1 MMRKLFWSAFAP
13 IAAMAVLIL
22 PATEMGTAQAQTAQ
36 PNWISGD
43 YTVAAGPDNI
53 VTNLPPALYP
63 KYVAWA
69 SDRPCSNGVGT
80 CPGFMVS
87 NGSTWLSDQGL
98 TGPQGATGPQ
108 GIQGI
113 QGPAGATG
121 NTGATGATGPSGS
134 AGATGPQGPAGADGI
149 LSIQRAR
156 VTTATNGTVTWTFP
170 TPFGAGVVPRVWAQV
185 VAASG
190 TTDVVNVQT
199 DGAPTNTAVNL
210 RVTRTQQSVVALLG
224 LTILSVPTTI
234 GAQQVDVFAV
244 AP

>member
-1 MMRKLFWSAFAP
+1 MIRKLVWLA
-13 IAAMAVLIL
+13 IALVATPAILVL
-22 PATEMGTAQAQTAQ
+22 PATEAGMAKAEVPQA
-36 PNWISGD
+36 NCLCSKV
-43 YTVAAGPDNI
+43 YTIAAGPDQ
-53 VTNLPPALYP
+53 LPSAPANYL
-63 KYVAWA
+63 YVAYV
-69 SDRPCSNGVGT
+69 SDVPGGPSWMTSNGTTWV
-80 CPGFMVS
+80 VS
-87 NGSTWLSDQGL
+87 QG
-98 TGPQGATGPQ
+98 P
-108 GIQGI
+108 QGI
-113 QGPAGATG
+113 QGPAG
-121 NTGATGATGPSGS
+121 P
-134 AGATGPQGPAGADGI
+134 TGPQGPAGADGI

-185 VAASG
+185 VASSG

-224 LTILSVPTTI
+224 LTILSVPGTI